1 MAVVGIENRED
12 LEILSLLEER
22 RFDEVA
28 WPMIQLLDREAPDWQ
43 YDTGIGLRSFVN
55 QVPEV
60 WTAIHWLWEVVTSR
74 NVRKEEAVS

>member
-1 MAVVGIENRED
+1 
-12 LEILSLLEER
+12 
-22 RFDEVA
+22 
-28 WPMIQLLDREAPDWQ
+28 MIQLLDREAPDWQ
-43 YDTGIGLRSFVN
+43 YDTGIGLRSFMN